1 MIKDEDKRWQ
11 PPPPRPQ
18 GCKMAAKFGYCRRQL
33 QFARR
38 VRKATRCAPASRE
51 RILSW
56 ALGAAPTP
64 GRLLGQYEPC
74 CNLLVQIPQA
84 GRAAAAAKIQSA
96 FREHRYQQKRQNQA
110 LWKLRFFKW
119 FWALKPIKDSRRIQ
133 QLRHAV
139 ALWNQNRVVSQMLLQ
154 WRWKTD
160 RAYDHILLE
169 LQKAGPSVT
178 RKGKMAN
185 GCWYMQI
192 QSTMFTY
199 RRLGDIS
206 GLANSW
212 PDSRIVCSRHPGV
225 SFWNDCNDGCTVF
238 ICARDK
244 TKVDPARQGL
254 VALVYS
260 IVLREIYAKTGYIP
274 RDFMH
279 YATPYE
285 EGGGLAGYDTQG
297 HK

>member
-96 FREHRYQQKRQNQA
+96 FREQQKRQNQA

-139 ALWNQNRVVSQMLLQ
+139 ALWNQNQIES
-154 WRWKTD
+154 
-160 RAYDHILLE
+160 DHILLE
-169 LQKAGPSVT
+169 LHKAGPTVT

-185 GCWYMQI
+185 GCWFMQI

-225 SFWNDCNDGCTVF
+225 AFWNETPVCDGVF
-238 ICARDK
+238 IYSRDK

-274 RDFMH
+274 REFMR
-279 YATPYE
+279 YATLSQPNE
-285 EGGGLAGYDTQG
+285 EGGGLAG
-297 HK
+297 